1 MQSEERSEYED
12 GSYVE
17 YNTEIWAREEADDG
31 WFFEWMG
38 QDELD

>member
-17 YNTEIWAREEADDG
+17 YNTEKYEQEKKQMTDD
-31 WFFEWMG
+31 FLNEWDKMN
-38 QDELD
+38 